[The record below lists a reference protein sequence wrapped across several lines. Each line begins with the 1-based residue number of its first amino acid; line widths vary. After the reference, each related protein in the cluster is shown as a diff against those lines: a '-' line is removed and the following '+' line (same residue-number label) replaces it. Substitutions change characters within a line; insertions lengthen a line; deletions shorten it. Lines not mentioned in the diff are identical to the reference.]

1 MRDESWDVILS
12 AAKNLPSLRPPRKRG
27 GMGWGKMLHCVQH
40 DKSSLIPHPL
50 TGAAMTK
57 QVFLMIAACLFLA
70 SAAWAQ
76 LSKDEEE
83 YRDCVKCHSKREPN
97 IIKDWQESK
106 HFENNVGCASCHG
119 TDHEYIT
126 DNAGRVPPSRCSTC
140 HAKQF
145 SEFIRSRHSIAWA
158 RMEQSA
164 QYKDLPEETRTVMCQ
179 QCHSVSE
186 KCDSCHTR
194 HKFDRIE
201 ARKPAACATCHSGP
215 SQPQFEVFDTSKHGV
230 LYRTEG
236 MTGRAPVCVTCHGS
250 ESDHDVSRGLARGPV
265 GDASI
270 YVGLDNKPITE
281 KMAKKRRQDMLR
293 VCGQCHSR
301 GFAVPRLE
309 AADAVH
315 RATDELLDEARS
327 IVESL
332 NKEGL
337 LTPPVS
343 ARPAHPNGGKS
354 LVLGLD
360 QQYQGTSRVEGLF
373 FNMAHKSSLTAWK
386 GAYHMNPDYAHTYGW
401 VALNLDFIALKEE
414 ARKLREKAR
423 TLTKGGG

>member
-1 MRDESWDVILS
+1 
-12 AAKNLPSLRPPRKRG
+12 
-27 GMGWGKMLHCVQH
+27 
-40 DKSSLIPHPL
+40 
-50 TGAAMTK
+50 MTK
-57 QVFLMIAACLFLA
+57 QVLAIALTACFFLA
-70 SAAWAQ
+70 GAAWAQ

-106 HFENNVGCASCHG
+106 HFENHVGCASCHG

-145 SEFIRSRHSIAWA
+145 SEFVRSRHSIAWA

-164 QYKDLPEETRTVMCQ
+164 QYKEMPEETRAVMCQ
-179 QCHSVSE
+179 PCHSVSE

-215 SQPQFEVFDTSKHGV
+215 SQPQFEAFDTSKHGI

-270 YVGLDNKPITE
+270 YVALDNKPITE

-293 VCGQCHSR
+293 ICGQCHSR

-315 RATDELLDEARS
+315 RATDELLEEARS

-332 NKEGL
+332 RREGL
-337 LTPPVS
+337 L
-343 ARPAHPNGGKS
+343 KS
-354 LVLGLD
+354 GNPD
-360 QQYQGTSRVEGLF
+360 QVASGVEGLF

-386 GAYHMNPDYAHTYGW
+386 GAYHSNPNYAHTAW

-414 ARKLREKAR
+414 ARRLREKAR
-423 TLTKGGG
+423 TLTKGGER